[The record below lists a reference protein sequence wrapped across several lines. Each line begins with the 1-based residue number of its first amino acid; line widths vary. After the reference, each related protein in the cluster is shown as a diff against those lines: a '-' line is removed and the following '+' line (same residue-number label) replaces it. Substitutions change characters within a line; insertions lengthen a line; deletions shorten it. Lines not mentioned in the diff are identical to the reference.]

1 MTTALERATAA
12 DISGIV
18 ALLAHHHLPID
29 GVSDR
34 LATTLVARD
43 AGTIVG
49 TAALELFLDGALM
62 RSVAVAPAHQGS
74 GLGQRLTNAIL
85 RLAADE
91 HAPAVYLLTTTADHY
106 FPKFGFQRIIR
117 EEVPPMVSDSVEFT
131 SSCPSTAT
139 VMRKA
144 L

>member
-1 MTTALERATAA
+1 MTKALERATAA

-18 ALLAHHHLPID
+18 ALLAQHHLPVD
-29 GVSDR
+29 GVHDR
-34 LATTLVARD
+34 LATTLVARH
-43 AGTIVG
+43 AATIVG

-62 RSVAVAPAHQGS
+62 RSVAVAPAFRGS

-85 RLAADE
+85 GLAANQ
-91 HAPAVYLLTTTADHY
+91 HVPAVYLLTTTADRY
-106 FPKFGFQRIIR
+106 FPRFGFTRIVR
-117 EEVPPMVSDSVEFT
+117 EDVPPMVRASVEFT